1 MELFLRKETL
11 FSQKVSS
18 QMSDWV
24 LNMSVFCKPV
34 LTSSANIHRKLLVP
48 VPFFDKIARFRSA
61 NSL

>member
-1 MELFLRKETL
+1 MELFLQKETL

-34 LTSSANIHRKLLVP
+34 LTNSANIHRKLLVP